1 MRFEIE
7 YTGPEQ
13 VFAAPSPAT
22 WKDNLNPAQ
31 REAVTAGDGPILV
44 IAGAGTGKTWTLA
57 CRVAHLIEQGVPPE
71 RILLLTFSRRAAR
84 EMLSRAGRLVS
95 QARAGKVWG
104 GTFHAIGNRLLRGY
118 GRPLG
123 LPPDFTVLDQADT
136 ADLMDLVRGEQ
147 HAARGK
153 RFPRKDTL
161 AAIYSRMVNA
171 GEPLSAVLERAFPW
185 CRDEAD
191 GIRAIFAEYTR
202 RKRAQNVLDYD
213 DLLLYWCALGETS
226 SGKQVGRQFEHVLV
240 DEYQDTNPLQ
250 AQILQ
255 SLRADNRNVMVVG
268 DDAQAIYAFRA
279 ASVRNILDFPLQFP
293 GARCITL
300 EQNYRSTRPILDVSN
315 AVIAR
320 ARERFPKNLWPVRS
334 GGARPVLL
342 TCFDENEQATQVCDQ
357 ILEHRE
363 QGVELRRQAV
373 LFRTGHHSDLLEL
386 ELTRRNIPFV
396 KFGGLKFLESAH
408 IKDVLAIL
416 RVLENPRDEVSW
428 FRVLQLLDG
437 IGPASARSLMAA
449 LGVLSSPRSTVRPRT
464 PGSPSPDALGAHRQV
479 GLPSPTLDSL
489 DPPPPDPPA
498 SPAALTAHG
507 NGTFGSARLHDS
519 LPGPAAQEVLLTS
532 HATAP
537 LAPAPADP
545 LRSLL
550 ETPPRVAEP
559 ARAGLESLREA
570 LRNCLTANAPPLGPS
585 AEVARIRR
593 FYEPI
598 LQDRYSSAQA
608 RLQDLEQLEHVAAS
622 YASRERF
629 LSELALDPPSSTS
642 DLAGPPLL
650 DEDYL
655 ILSTIHSA
663 KGGEWDVVHVIHAAD
678 GMIPSDMSTTDQDEI
693 EEERRLFYVA
703 LTRARD
709 NLYVYFPL
717 RFYRRPRGLGDD
729 HHFAQLTRFLPDE
742 VQSLFDRCTPGPP
755 PEPSLAVPAPRAT
768 VDRLLSALWEA

>member
-1 MRFEIE
+1 MKPPPGRHVLALAPRRE
-7 YTGPEQ
+7 
-13 VFAAPSPAT
+13 VMPSPARHVRAHT
-22 WKDNLNPAQ
+22 LRAPTRYYASEHVFASPSAPAAANWKESLNPAQ
-31 REAVTAGDGPILV
+31 LEAVTAGDGPILV

-57 CRVAHLIEQGVPPE
+57 CRVAYLIEQGVPPE

-95 QARAGKVWG
+95 QTRAGKVWG
-104 GTFHAIGNRLLRGY
+104 GTFHAIANRLLRIY
-118 GRPLG
+118 GRPLA
-123 LPPDFTVLDQADT
+123 LSPDFTVLDQADM
-136 ADLMDLVRGEQ
+136 ADLMDLIRGEQ
-147 HAARGK
+147 HPTGDKKRR
-153 RFPRKDTL
+153 RFPKKDTL
-161 AAIYSRMVNA
+161 VAIYSRMVNA
-171 GEPLSAVLERAFPW
+171 SEGLSSVLERAFPW
-185 CRDEAD
+185 CRDDAD

-213 DLLLYWCALGETS
+213 DLLLYWRALGETP
-226 SGKQVGRQFEHVLV
+226 SGQQMGRQFEHILV

-255 SLRADNRNVMVVG
+255 SLRAENRNVMVVG

-279 ASVRNILDFPLQFP
+279 ASVRNILDFPIHFP
-293 GARCITL
+293 GARRITL

-315 AVIAR
+315 AVIAQ
-320 ARERFPKNLWPVRS
+320 ARERFPKDLWPVRS

-342 TCFDENEQATQVCDQ
+342 TCLDENEQANQVCDQ

-363 QGVELRRQAV
+363 QGASLRSQSV

-396 KFGGLKFLESAH
+396 KYGGLKFLESAH
-408 IKDVLAIL
+408 IKDLLAVL
-416 RVLENPRDEVSW
+416 RVMENPRDEVSW

-437 IGPASARSLMAA
+437 VGPATARSLM
-449 LGVLSSPRSTVRPRT
+449 
-464 PGSPSPDALGAHRQV
+464 DALHIRA
-479 GLPSPTLDSL
+479 PSGERVSD
-489 DPPPPDPPA
+489 DAA
-498 SPAALTAHG
+498 SA
-507 NGTFGSARLHDS
+507 S
-519 LPGPAAQEVLLTS
+519 AAQDPMRILLD
-532 HATAP
+532 A
-537 LAPAPADP
+537 
-545 LRSLL
+545 
-550 ETPPRVAEP
+550 PPRVADP
-559 ARAGLESLREA
+559 TRPGLDALREA
-570 LRNCLTANAPPLGPS
+570 LRDCVCAGIPLGP
-585 AEVARIRR
+585 APEIARVRR

-608 RLQDLEQLEHVAAS
+608 RIHDLEQLEHVAGG
-622 YASRERF
+622 YATRGRF

-678 GMIPSDMSTTDQDEI
+678 GMIPSDMSTSDQEEI

-717 RFYRRPRGLGDD
+717 RFYRRPRGLDDD
-729 HHFAQLTRFLPDE
+729 HHFAQLTRFLPED
-742 VQSLFDRCTPGPP
+742 VQSLFDRRGVSSSLADSTRPP
-755 PEPSLAVPAPRAT
+755 PPAS